1 MALKKYS
8 EFTGMNDE
16 ILERDLNT
24 AVHELHRLKLEHKIK
39 GLQNPSQIRFL
50 RKEVAM
56 MKTEL
61 TKRSS
66 TQS

>member
-8 EFTGMNDE
+8 EINGMNSE
-16 ILERDLNT
+16 ILERDLKNNL
-24 AVHELHRLKLEHKIK
+24 EDLHRLKLEHKVK
-39 GLQNPSQIRFL
+39 GLQNPVQLKFL
-50 RKEVAM
+50 RREIAM

-61 TKRSS
+61 TKRTS